1 MRSWWNLP
9 RYLPLN
15 FSLPVPYVDC
25 LEYGASDAACLLR
38 LWIQTTS
45 VRFQQKNQEVSSC
58 KKDWNLFT
66 FLSSCVLANPGLQPL
81 LVDNKVDIWNPSGC
95 HANCHVG
102 NSRITPNYPNFSW
115 LQGSPISGAIED
127 IFLDGL
133 LANETAKLV
142 NITPASRFMTPK
154 KRGIHGVNLHQL
166 VRYIYIYLP

>member
-15 FSLPVPYVDC
+15 FSLPVPYVDR
-25 LEYGASDAACLLR
+25 LKYAACLLR

-66 FLSSCVLANPGLQPL
+66 FLSSCVLANSGLQPL

-115 LQGSPISGAIED
+115 LQGSPISGDIED

-142 NITPASRFMTPK
+142 NITPMSIYDTK
-154 KRGIHGVNLHQL
+154 KWGIHGVNLHQL
-166 VRYIYIYLP
+166 VRYIYHKNHS

>member
-9 RYLPLN
+9 GYLPLN
-15 FSLPVPYVDC
+15 FLLPVPYVDR
-25 LEYGASDAACLLR
+25 LKYAACLLR

-66 FLSSCVLANPGLQPL
+66 FLSSCVLANSGLQPL

-95 HANCHVG
+95 NHANCHVG
-102 NSRITPNYPNFSW
+102 NSRIIPNYPNFSW
-115 LQGSPISGAIED
+115 LQGSPISGDIED

-133 LANETAKLV
+133 LANDTAKLV

-154 KRGIHGVNLHQL
+154 NEEFMGW
-166 VRYIYIYLP
+166 IYTS